1 MGKALVP
8 DGPSPPPAFHPRAA
22 GGDGTIVPVTQ
33 AQPTAS
39 KGTAPLLGPA
49 VPTAGRGDLRPEG
62 AFRPCP
68 AAGMGTRG
76 MRDLLI
82 ALYSRPGLLP
92 IAGMTLAGVVVIG
105 WDLVRLAAGRWAA
118 TAAARRGRR
127 PRAAR
132 TSRPTAAAP

>member
-1 MGKALVP
+1 
-8 DGPSPPPAFHPRAA
+8 
-22 GGDGTIVPVTQ
+22 
-33 AQPTAS
+33 
-39 KGTAPLLGPA
+39 
-49 VPTAGRGDLRPEG
+49 
-62 AFRPCP
+62 
-68 AAGMGTRG
+68 

-92 IAGMTLAGVVVIG
+92 IAGMTLAGVVVVVVG

>member
-1 MGKALVP
+1 
-8 DGPSPPPAFHPRAA
+8 
-22 GGDGTIVPVTQ
+22 
-33 AQPTAS
+33 
-39 KGTAPLLGPA
+39 
-49 VPTAGRGDLRPEG
+49 
-62 AFRPCP
+62 
-68 AAGMGTRG
+68 

-105 WDLVRLAAGRWAA
+105 WDLVRLAAARWAA
-118 TAAARRGRR
+118 TAARRGRR